1 MSVFAREDSQSLAES
16 RLDLS
21 LFGQR
26 LRHVRRARGMTL
38 AELGGRVGRAPS
50 VLSLIENGRREPK
63 LSLIEAL
70 AGALSVPPEE
80 LMRRQAPSRRAQL
93 EIALEEAQQD
103 PGYAELGLPYVRA
116 GARVPSDIIEH
127 VVALYSELRKQRAK
141 PTATPEEARAANAD
155 LRAMMRE
162 RGNYFAAIEEAAA
175 AALAPAGYS
184 GGALSQGM
192 LLSVVSH
199 HGFSVRYVQD
209 LPRSARS
216 VTDLH
221 NRRIY
226 LKQESLGMHTPRA
239 VLLQTLGHFVLGH
252 ATPLDFADF
261 LRQRVQANYFAAAV
275 LVPEAAAA
283 EFLSRAKEARN
294 LSVEDLRDVFSVS
307 YEMAAHRF
315 TNLATHHLGLPCHF
329 VKNDESGI
337 IYKAY
342 ENDGV
347 IFPADA
353 TGAIEGQRMCR
364 HWSGRQVFAAPDR
377 FSPFYQ
383 YSDTPSGTYWCV
395 ASVDP
400 GSDRDFAITL
410 GVPYEHSRWFRGRDT
425 VKRVT
430 SSCPD
435 PECCQRPP
443 AALAARWEGMA
454 WPSARAHS
462 HILSA
467 LPTGSFP
474 GVDETD
480 VFAFLDRHEQE

>member
-1 MSVFAREDSQSLAES
+1 
-16 RLDLS
+16 
-21 LFGQR
+21 
-26 LRHVRRARGMTL
+26 
-38 AELGGRVGRAPS
+38 
-50 VLSLIENGRREPK
+50 
-63 LSLIEAL
+63 
-70 AGALSVPPEE
+70 
-80 LMRRQAPSRRAQL
+80 
-93 EIALEEAQQD
+93 
-103 PGYAELGLPYVRA
+103 
-116 GARVPSDIIEH
+116 
-127 VVALYSELRKQRAK
+127 
-141 PTATPEEARAANAD
+141 
-155 LRAMMRE
+155 MMRE

-216 VTDLH
+216 VTDLR

-226 LKQESLGMHTPRA
+226 LKQESLGMHTHRA

-252 ATPLDFADF
+252 AAPLDFADF
-261 LRQRVQANYFAAAV
+261 LHQRVEANYFAAAV

-283 EFLSRAKEARN
+283 AFLSQAREARN

-329 VKNDESGI
+329 VKNDESGT

-347 IFPADA
+347 VFPADR
-353 TGAIEGQRMCR
+353 TGAIEGQRLCR
-364 HWSGRQVFAAPDR
+364 QWSGRQVFGADDR
-377 FSPFYQ
+377 FSPYCQ
-383 YSDTPSGTYWCV
+383 YSDTPSGTYFCV
-395 ASVDP
+395 AQVDP
-400 GSDRDFAITL
+400 RAELGFAITL
-410 GVPYEHSRWFRGRDT
+410 GVPFEHSRWFRGREAT
-425 VKRVT
+425 TRMR
-430 SSCPD
+430 SACPD
-435 PECCQRPP
+435 GECCSRPP
-443 AALAARWEGMA
+443 AALTERWEGQA

-467 LPTGSFP
+467 LPAGSFP
-474 GVDETD
+474 GVDDADIYE
-480 VFAFLDRHEQE
+480 FLDRHAQN